1 MIASGRQAGTG
12 RLSGKV
18 ALITGA
24 ARGQGAAEARLFAAE
39 GAKVVLTDVLDED
52 GALVAKEVGGDAAVF
67 VHQDVTEPAAW
78 TEAVAAAVDT
88 FGRLDVLVNNAGVFR
103 YTPLASTP
111 VEDFDEVIRIN
122 QRSVFLGMQAVIPA
136 MTAAGAGSIV
146 NVSSIAGLRGSSG
159 TMAYSASKWAV
170 RGMTKVA
177 ALELA
182 PLRIRVNSIHPGI
195 IDTPMLDDL
204 LFTGEAAARQAI
216 GARIPIGEVA
226 TAEQVARM
234 ALFLASDD
242 SDHSTGSEFVVDGG
256 LTAAIGWNNQT

>member
-1 MIASGRQAGTG
+1 MMASGRRAGTG
-12 RLSGKV
+12 QLDGKV

-52 GALVAKEVGGDAAVF
+52 GALVAKELGGDVAVF
-67 VHQDVTEPAAW
+67 LHQDVTEPDAW
-78 TEAVAAAVDT
+78 TTAVATAVAT

-103 YTPLASTP
+103 YTPLATTP
-111 VEDFDEVIRIN
+111 VEEFDAVIRIN
-122 QRSVFLGMQAVIPA
+122 QRSVFLGMQAVIGA
-136 MTAAGAGSIV
+136 MTAAGGGSIV
-146 NVSSIAGLRGSSG
+146 NISSIAGLRGSSG

-177 ALELA
+177 AMELA
-182 PLRIRVNSIHPGI
+182 PLKIRVNSIHPGI
-195 IDTPMLDDL
+195 IDTPMLNDL

-256 LTAAIGWNNQT
+256 LTASIGWST